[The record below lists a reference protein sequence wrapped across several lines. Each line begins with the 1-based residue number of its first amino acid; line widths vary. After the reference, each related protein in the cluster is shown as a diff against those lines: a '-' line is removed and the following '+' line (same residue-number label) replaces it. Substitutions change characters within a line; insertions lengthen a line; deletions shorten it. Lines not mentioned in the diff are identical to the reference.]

1 MQALVDLLQD
11 TAEMQRPEIR
21 QGLGELKRGR
31 LEPA

>member
-11 TAEMQRPEIR
+11 TVETQRPEIK
-21 QGLGELKRGR
+21 QGLDELKRGR